1 MTGIEECFRRGLLR
15 RVEPSATKSAESLR
29 RAGEWLDEAEKNVA
43 AEAYRSALA
52 STYLAFFHAART
64 VLFRD
69 GVREKSHYCVGI
81 YLEKY
86 VEQNVLEEKWVML
99 FDRMRSARHTDQYSF
114 HIPPSSE
121 EVESAMKAAE
131 SFIERI
137 ARLMRET
144 AKNG

>member
-1 MTGIEECFRRGLLR
+1 MQ
-15 RVEPSATKSAESLR
+15 
-29 RAGEWLDEAEKNVA
+29 AGEWLDEAKKNAA

-52 STYLAFFHAART
+52 SAYLAFFHAART

-69 GVREKSHYCVGI
+69 GVREKSHYCVGV

-114 HIPPSSE
+114 HPRPSSE